1 MNNPPVIG
9 IVGRS
14 KTGKTTLIEKLAA
27 ELIGRGY
34 RIGIIKHTFHPLML
48 DKEGTDSWRHV
59 KAGARTVIAASGSAM
74 TMVKQGHFDDVDNML
89 PYFSDLDLV
98 LTEGFKKNEKPK
110 IEVYNSK
117 NPEKPLCILG
127 EANNVFALVSDKVIP
142 ACEDLLT
149 LTPDKITEIAD
160 LIEFRIGK
168 NQKKGAHI

>member
-1 MNNPPVIG
+1 
-9 IVGRS
+9 
-14 KTGKTTLIEKLAA
+14 
-27 ELIGRGY
+27 
-34 RIGIIKHTFHPLML
+34 
-48 DKEGTDSWRHV
+48 
-59 KAGARTVIAASGSAM
+59 
-74 TMVKQGHFDDVDNML
+74 ML